1 MRVALYVRVSTQE
14 QSLHGLS
21 VDAQLAA
28 LDAWAQN
35 YTIVDHYVDLGISA
49 RSPAAKRPELQRMLR
64 DCEAGEID
72 LIAFTKLDR
81 FFRNVKEYYKVEDV
95 LERCG
100 VSWQAIQ
107 EDYETVTASG
117 RLKVNIMLA
126 VAQDEADRTS
136 ERIKAVFERKRQ
148 KGLVPTGTVP
158 LGIKI
163 EDGQY
168 VPSDD
173 AQKIRDIFQTY
184 ISTRS
189 TVETAKRHGYT
200 DRGIK
205 YLLKNKTYLNTGV
218 VDTGTWE
225 TAQAI
230 LDHRAQR
237 HVRSDRIYLF
247 SGLLICPHCGK
258 HLTCCHTN
266 GHTYYRCVRKMYT
279 SCPGAFVSELKV
291 EKYLLSHL
299 MSQIEEFNLTVRE
312 KQKTVDV
319 AALKRKRDK
328 LTDLYIDDLI
338 TKEKYAADFQSL
350 QTQIE
355 EAERERKPIDTHQ
368 VHSLLDAYNEWSPQA
383 RKVFWSTLVRSV
395 TPTETGFD
403 IVFNYT

>member
-1 MRVALYVRVSTQE
+1 MRVALYIRVSTQE

-21 VDAQLAA
+21 IDAQLAA

-35 YTIVDHYVDLGISA
+35 CTIVDHYVDLGISA

-64 DCEAGEID
+64 DCEAGKID

-95 LERCG
+95 LERCH

-158 LGIKI
+158 LGIRI

-173 AQKIRDIFQTY
+173 AQKVRDIFQTY
-184 ISTRS
+184 IDTRS
-189 TVETAKRHGYT
+189 TVETGKRHGYT
-200 DRGIK
+200 PEGAK
-205 YLLKNKTYLNTGV
+205 YVIKNKTYLNAGV
-218 VDTGTWE
+218 VDRATWE

-230 LDHRAQR
+230 MQSRAQR
-237 HVRSDRIYLF
+237 HVRTDRVYLF
-247 SGLLICPHCGK
+247 SGLIICPNCGK

-266 GHTYYRCVRKMYT
+266 GYTYYRCSRSNYAQCRG
-279 SCPGAFVSELKV
+279 SFVSELKL

-299 MSQIEEFNLTVRE
+299 MEQIEEFNLTVTEQR
-312 KQKTVDV
+312 QTVDV
-319 AALKRKRDK
+319 AVLKKKQDK
-328 LTDLYIDDLI
+328 LTDLYMNDLI
-338 TKEKYAADFQSL
+338 NREKYAEDFQSL
-350 QTQIE
+350 QAQIN
-355 EAERERKPIDTHQ
+355 EAERERKPIDTHE
-368 VHSLLDAYNEWSPQA
+368 VTSLLDAYEEWSPQA
-383 RKVFWSTLVRSV
+383 RKVFWSNLIRNI
-395 TPTETGFD
+395 TPNETGFGFT
-403 IVFNYT
+403 FNYT